1 MTWWET
7 ILFPVAWLWRPK
19 LLFAL
24 LFFGVVTCCAARS
37 TVS

>member
-19 LLFAL
+19 LLFTLL
-24 LFFGVVTCCAARS
+24 LFGGAAYLLIIFN
-37 TVS
+37 